1 MRNITLAIDD
11 DTYRKIRLWCAMRD
25 ISISHVVKVF
35 LRDLPR
41 LEQVRRF
48 PLPEAPEP
56 HSLAAAFDRLLPR
69 NSKSSTRN
77 SEKSI
82 PLPDSP
88 VKL

>member
-56 HSLAAAFDRLLPR
+56 HSLAAAFDRLLPQELEIVH
-69 NSKSSTRN
+69 
-77 SEKSI
+77 EKFGEKY
-82 PLPDSP
+82 PPA
-88 VKL
+88 